1 MDLKSTYNKIAED
14 WDNDHTHDEWWKLGL
29 EKFVALLKPGSS
41 VLDVGCGSGVKS
53 EILAK
58 KGMTVTGI
66 DFSEK
71 MLEIAKRRA
80 PNGDFQLVD
89 LYDLSAFNKK
99 FDGIFA
105 QAVLLH
111 IPKKDIEKVIHSLK
125 EKLNPGGYF
134 YVAVKERR
142 LDEKEEEIVKENDYG
157 YEYERF
163 FSYFTV
169 TKMKKYFLD
178 VGLEIVYQDTVHSGR
193 RNWIQIIGKEGL
205 NNR

>member
-1 MDLKSTYNKIAED
+1 MDLKSTYNRIAED
-14 WDNDHTHDEWWKLGL
+14 WDNDHTNDQWWREGL
-29 EKFVALLKPGSS
+29 EKFTSLFKPRASI
-41 VLDVGCGSGVKS
+41 LDVGCGSGVKS
-53 EILAK
+53 EILEK
-58 KGMTVTGI
+58 KGMKVTGI

-80 PNGDFQLVD
+80 PNADFQLVD
-89 LYDLSAFNKK
+89 LYNLSSFYEK

-111 IPKKDIEKVIHSLK
+111 VPKKDIKEIVRSLK

-142 LDEKEEEIVKENDYG
+142 SGEKEEEIVKENDYG

-163 FSYFTV
+163 FSYFTMEEI
-169 TKMKKYFLD
+169 KNIFIAA
-178 VGLEIVYQDTVHSGR
+178 GLKIVYESITNSGR
-193 RNWIQIIGKEGL
+193 RNWIQIIGQTS
-205 NNR
+205 

>member
-14 WDNDHTHDEWWKLGL
+14 WDKDHADDSWWKDGTERFASLFRSG
-29 EKFVALLKPGSS
+29 ASI
-41 VLDVGCGSGVKS
+41 LDVGCGSGEK
-53 EILAK
+53 AK
-58 KGMTVTGI
+58 LFEEKNFAVTGI

-71 MLEIAKRRA
+71 MLEIARRRV
-80 PNGDFQLVD
+80 PLGEFFSID
-89 LYDLSAFNKK
+89 LYDLSGLSKR

-111 IPKKDIEKVIHSLK
+111 IPKKDVRDIIRSLK

-142 LDEKEEEIVKENDYG
+142 PGEKEEVVKENDYG

-163 FSYFTV
+163 FSYFTLEEV
-169 TKMKKYFLD
+169 RKYFLD
-178 VGLEIVYQDTVHSGR
+178 EGLEIVHEGITHSGR
-193 RNWIQIIGKEGL
+193 RNWIQIIGKKGL
-205 NNR
+205 KNR

>member
-14 WDNDHTHDEWWKLGL
+14 WDMDHTRDEWWKEGL
-29 EKFVALLKPGSS
+29 QKFTSLLSPGAS

-53 EILAK
+53 EILEK
-58 KGMTVTGI
+58 KGVKVTGI

-71 MLEIAKRRA
+71 MLEIARRRV
-80 PNGDFQLVD
+80 PDEEFLLVD
-89 LYDLSAFNKK
+89 LYDLSEFHRK

-111 IPKKDIEKVIHSLK
+111 FPKNDVEEVIRLLI

-134 YVAVKERR
+134 YAAVKERR
-142 LDEKEEEIVKENDYG
+142 SGERSEEMVKENDYG

-163 FSYFTV
+163 FSYFTLDE
-169 TKMKKYFLD
+169 MKKYFLD
-178 VGLEIVYQDTVHSGR
+178 KELEITYNEITHSGR
-193 RNWIQIIGKEGL
+193 RNWIQIIGRKA
-205 NNR
+205 

>member
-1 MDLKSTYNKIAED
+1 MDLRSTYNRIAED
-14 WDNDHTHDEWWKLGL
+14 WDSDHTNDQWWKEGL
-29 EKFVALLKPGSS
+29 EKFTSLFKSQAS

-53 EILAK
+53 EILEK
-58 KGMTVTGI
+58 NGLKVTGI

-80 PNGDFQLVD
+80 PMAKFQLLD
-89 LYDLSAFNKK
+89 IYALSDFHEK

-111 IPKKDIEKVIHSLK
+111 IPKKDIREIVHSLK

-134 YVAVKERR
+134 YVAVKEQRPG
-142 LDEKEEEIVKENDYG
+142 EKEEEMVKESDYG

-163 FSYFTV
+163 FSYFTAEE
-169 TKMKKYFLD
+169 MKNIFMSEGVDIIY
-178 VGLEIVYQDTVHSGR
+178 ESTTHSGR
-193 RNWIQIIGKEGL
+193 RNWIQIIGQTSK
-205 NNR
+205 R

>member
-1 MDLKSTYNKIAED
+1 MDLRSTYDRIAED
-14 WDNDHTHDEWWKLGL
+14 WNRDHSRDDWWKEGLG
-29 EKFVALLKPGSS
+29 KFTSFLKPHAS

-53 EILAK
+53 KVLDE
-58 KGMTVTGI
+58 KGMVVTGI

-71 MLEIAKRRA
+71 MLEIAKQRV

-89 LYDLSAFNKK
+89 LYDLSGFDKT

-111 IPKKDIEKVIHSLK
+111 IPHEDVGSIIHALNKKLV
-125 EKLNPGGYF
+125 PGGYF

-142 LDEKEEEIVKENDYG
+142 PGELAEEVVKENDYG

-169 TKMKKYFLD
+169 EEMKNYFLNE
-178 VGLEIVYQDTVHSGR
+178 GLEIVYESVATSGR
-193 RNWIQIIGKEGL
+193 RNWIQIIGKSV
-205 NNR
+205 